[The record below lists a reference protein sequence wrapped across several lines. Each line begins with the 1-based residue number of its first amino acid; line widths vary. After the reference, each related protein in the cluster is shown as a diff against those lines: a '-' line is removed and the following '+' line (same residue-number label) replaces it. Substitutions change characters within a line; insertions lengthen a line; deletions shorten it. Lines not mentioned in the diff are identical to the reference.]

1 MFSAKQ
7 ERRKKTTNKNG
18 EEQKEPE
25 YHRKTLEVNQK
36 EILMWVFRWM
46 AKVPGHFVTQQAMM
60 LPGL

>member
-1 MFSAKQ
+1 MFSAKTG
-7 ERRKKTTNKNG
+7 EKKKNKTKNG

-46 AKVPGHFVTQQAMM
+46 AKVPGHFVTQQVMM